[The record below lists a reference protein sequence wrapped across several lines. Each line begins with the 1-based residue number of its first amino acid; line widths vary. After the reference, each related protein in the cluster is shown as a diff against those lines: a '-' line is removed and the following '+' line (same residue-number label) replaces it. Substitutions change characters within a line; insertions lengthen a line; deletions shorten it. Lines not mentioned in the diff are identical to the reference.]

1 LVSHYGCTCVAPCL
15 PSQHSRV
22 PAALTR
28 TCDPP
33 EPVDTVVLDVR
44 GMKCGGCSAAVRR
57 ILVADPAVE
66 AAAVN
71 LLTESAVVRM
81 RRPPHA
87 DPHAEL
93 GQAAAEMLTARVRPT
108 AACRSLL
115 SHRVA
120 HFNY

>member
-1 LVSHYGCTCVAPCL
+1 MPGP
-15 PSQHSRV
+15 
-22 PAALTR
+22 LTLAR
-28 TCDPP
+28 DPP

-57 ILVADPAVE
+57 ILVADPAIE

-87 DPHAEL
+87 DPHTEH
-93 GQAAAEMLTARVRPT
+93 GQAAAELLTARVRTT
-108 AACRSLL
+108 AACGGLL
-115 SHRVA
+115 AHRVV
-120 HFNY
+120 HLDSDTPECPRCTSHCRERGS